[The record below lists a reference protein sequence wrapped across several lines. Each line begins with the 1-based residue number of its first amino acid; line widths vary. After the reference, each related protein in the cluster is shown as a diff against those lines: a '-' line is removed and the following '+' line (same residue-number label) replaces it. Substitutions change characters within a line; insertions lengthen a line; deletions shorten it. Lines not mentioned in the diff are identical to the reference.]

1 MEDEFFDVV
10 DGRFCID
17 LEGRTVEL
25 GPQQGFTVPK
35 GVVHRT
41 RAPER
46 SVVLMIESKGIVATG
61 D

>member
-1 MEDEFFDVV
+1 V
-10 DGRFCID
+10 DGRFFID

-25 GPQQGFTVPK
+25 TPQQGFTVPK
-35 GVVHRT
+35 GVMHRT

-46 SVVLMIESKGIVATG
+46 TVVLMIESKGIVPTG